1 LVGVSEAET
10 KTTRPYQMRARAK
23 AAAATGQRILDAAE
37 AVFDERPTDEFTLA
51 EVAERAGVT
60 VQTIIRRF
68 GSRKGLIAATLI
80 HVGVKMGK
88 DRSSPTAD
96 PRTDVED
103 LVDHYEQ
110 FGDRILRLLA
120 EEDRNPALLAMTNFG
135 RSLHRRWCEQ
145 AFEAALGGLRG
156 VERERRVAQFVAITD
171 IYMWKL
177 LRRDRRLST
186 RQTKLALR
194 EMLEPLIERR
204 P

>member
-1 LVGVSEAET
+1 MTETEAQP
-10 KTTRPYQMRARAK
+10 TRPYRMRARAK

-37 AVFDERPTDEFTLA
+37 AVFDERPIDEFTLA
-51 EVAERAGVT
+51 EVAERADVT

-68 GSRKGLIAATLI
+68 GSRKGLIAATLV

-88 DRSSPTAD
+88 DRRSPTAD
-96 PRTDVED
+96 PRTEVDG
-103 LVDHYEQ
+103 LVDHYEK

-135 RSLHRRWCEQ
+135 RTLHRRWCEQ
-145 AFEAALGGLRG
+145 AFVDALEGLRG

-177 LRRDRRLST
+177 LRRDRGLST

-194 EMLEPLIERR
+194 EMFEPLTDSDA
-204 P
+204 